1 MSAILDAPWIESDE
15 ATSVTEAL
23 PAPIY
28 TTLFALIA
36 ALQDAAGPDDDATV
50 VAAVDDLLR
59 TGHTRFLDHGT
70 MDGQ

>member
-15 ATSVTEAL
+15 TASVPEAL

-28 TTLFALIA
+28 TTLFALIS

-50 VAAVDDLLR
+50 VAAVDDLLQ
-59 TGHTRFLDHGT
+59 TGHIRFLDHGAV
-70 MDGQ
+70 DGQ